1 MRSNE
6 YISVQVSIFQYV
18 SVQKTPKNKVNTS
31 HGCCSFGYTII
42 TSEFSCHLVIP
53 VFVSTGGKVAEVDR
67 WKKSLEAEDST
78 SKLVSSDKIKSAGS
92 SWNMQPVSIVLKDLL
107 FLFLLVQC
115 CCEIP

>member
-1 MRSNE
+1 MDVAPLGTQSE
-6 YISVQVSIFQYV
+6 QVSCRVTLWF
-18 SVQKTPKNKVNTS
+18 
-31 HGCCSFGYTII
+31 
-42 TSEFSCHLVIP
+42 P

-92 SWNMQPVSIVLKDLL
+92 SWNMQPVSIVLKDLF
-107 FLFLLVQC
+107 FLCLLVQC